1 MKGLHRLG
9 RRRRAVVA
17 GLSAAAA
24 LAGAATLLPSSAGA
38 ATLGTQAVPSG
49 RYFGTA
55 VAAGRLGDSAYS
67 TILDREFN
75 MITPENE
82 MKWDATE
89 PSRGSFNFGP
99 ADQIVSHATS
109 HGQQLRGHTLVWHS
123 QLPTWVSGITDA
135 ATLRSVMNNHITT
148 TMAHFKG
155 KIHSWDVVNE
165 AFADGSTQLRSSVF
179 QKVLGE
185 GFIEEAFRTAR
196 AADPAAK
203 LCYNDYNIENWTDA
217 KTQGLYAMVRDFKSR
232 GVPIDCVGFQSHFGT
247 SGPPASFGTT
257 LSNFAALGVDVQI
270 TELDIATAPPTAYA
284 NTVKACLNV
293 SRCTGITVWGIRDSD
308 SWRSADNPL
317 LFDSGGNPKPAY
329 DAVISALG
337 SGTSPSTSP
346 STSSSASPS
355 ASPSSTDQPR
365 VKTRRVRPTADGTT
379 TSPSPSATG
388 SLPSTFQWSSS
399 GVLISP
405 KSDASHNIAGIKDPS
420 VVYYKG
426 KYHVFAS
433 VADSSGYSM
442 VYLSFTDWSQ
452 AGSATHHYLDQSP
465 IGTGYRAAPQVFY
478 FAPQDLWYLVYQT
491 GGNASYSTNADISN
505 PNGWSAPKGFYSSM
519 PAIISQNIGN
529 GYWVDMW
536 VICDSANCYLFS
548 SDDNGQLYR
557 SQTTL
562 SQFPNGMTNTVIAAQ
577 DANRNNL
584 FEASNVYKVQGKNQ
598 YLLLVEAIGSD
609 GRRYFRSWTSGSI
622 DGSWTALAA
631 SESNP
636 FAAAGNVTFPSGAW
650 TKDIS
655 HGELIRAGYDQTLT
669 ISPCKMRY
677 LYQGQDPNASGDY
690 NSLPWRLGLL
700 TQSNSTC

>member
-9 RRRRAVVA
+9 RRRRAVVTA
-17 GLSAAAA
+17 LAAAA
-24 LAGAATLLPSSAGA
+24 AVAGVVTFLPSSAGA
-38 ATLGTQAVPSG
+38 ATLGAQAAPSG

-55 VAAGRLGDSAYS
+55 VAAGRLGDSTYT

-135 ATLRSVMNNHITT
+135 ATLRGVMNNHITT
-148 TMAHFKG
+148 TMSHFKG

-179 QKVLGE
+179 QKVLGD

-217 KTQGLYAMVRDFKSR
+217 KTQGVYAMVRDFKSR

-270 TELDIATAPPTAYA
+270 TELDITTAPPTAYA

-337 SGTSPSTSP
+337 AGAG
-346 STSSSASPS
+346 SSASPS
-355 ASPSSTDQPR
+355 ASPSASSSSTDQPR
-365 VKTRRVRPTADGTT
+365 TKNRRVRPTASGTT
-379 TSPSPSATG
+379 TSPAPSATG

-399 GVLISP
+399 GVLIAP
-405 KSDASHNIAGIKDPS
+405 KSDASHNVAGIKDPS
-420 VVYYKG
+420 VVYYNG

-442 VYLSFTDWSQ
+442 VYLNFTDWSQ
-452 AGSATHHYLDQSP
+452 ADSATQYYLDQSP
-465 IGTGYRAAPQVFY
+465 IGQGYRAAPQVFY
-478 FAPQDLWYLVYQT
+478 FEPQKLWYLVYQT
-491 GGNASYSTNADISN
+491 GSNASYSTNADISN

-519 PAIISQNIGN
+519 PTVISQNIGN

-584 FEASNVYKVQGKNQ
+584 FEASNIYKVQGKNQ

-636 FAAAGNVTFPSGAW
+636 FAGAGNVTFPAGAW

-655 HGELIRAGYDQTLT
+655 HGEMIRTGYDQTLT
-669 ISPCKMRY
+669 ISPCKMQY
-677 LYQGQDPNASGDY
+677 LYQGRDPNSNTDY

>member
-9 RRRRAVVA
+9 RRRRAVVI

-24 LAGAATLLPSSAGA
+24 VAGVVTLLPSSAGA
-38 ATLGTQAVPSG
+38 ATLGTQAAPSG

-55 VAAGRLGDSAYS
+55 VAAGRLGDSTYS

-89 PSRGSFNFGP
+89 PSRGSFNFAP

-123 QLPTWVSGITDA
+123 QLPNWVSGITDA

-148 TMAHFKG
+148 EMTHFKG

-165 AFADGSTQLRSSVF
+165 AFADGSTQHRSSVF
-179 QKVLGE
+179 QNVLGD

-217 KTQGLYAMVRDFKSR
+217 KTQGVYAMVRDFKSR
-232 GVPIDCVGFQSHFGT
+232 GVPIDCVGLQSHFGAG
-247 SGPPASFGTT
+247 GPPASFGTT

-270 TELDIATAPPTAYA
+270 TELDITTAPPTAYA

-308 SWRSADNPL
+308 SWRSAENPL

-329 DAVISALG
+329 DAVISTLG
-337 SGTSPSTSP
+337 AGTSA
-346 STSSSASPS
+346 SASPS
-355 ASPSSTDQPR
+355 ASPSASSSSTDQPR
-365 VKTRRVRPTADGTT
+365 TKPRRVRPTASGTT
-379 TSPSPSATG
+379 TSPSASSSTSATG
-388 SLPSTFQWSSS
+388 SLPSTFQWTSS
-399 GVLISP
+399 GALIAP

-420 VVYYKG
+420 VVHYNG

-433 VADSSGYSM
+433 VADASGYSM

-465 IGTGYRAAPQVFY
+465 IGKGYRAAPQVFY
-478 FAPQDLWYLVYQT
+478 FAPQNLWYLVYQT
-491 GGNASYSTNADISN
+491 GDNASYSTNADISN

-519 PAIISQNIGN
+519 PTIISQNIGN

-562 SQFPNGMTNTVIAAQ
+562 SQFPNGMTNTVIALQ

-584 FEASNVYKVQGKNQ
+584 FEAANVYKVQGKNQ
-598 YLLLVEAIGSD
+598 YLLAVEAIGSD

-636 FAAAGNVTFPSGAW
+636 FAGAANVTFPAGAW
-650 TKDIS
+650 SKDIS
-655 HGELIRAGYDQTLT
+655 HGEMIRAGYDQTLT
-669 ISPCKMRY
+669 ISPCKMQY
-677 LYQGQDPNASGDY
+677 LYQGRDPNSSTDY